1 MLLQLLCSINNYNMA
16 DRNLTGQLLSN
27 VYSTFL
33 HLTGTVSDTNYQ
45 SVYDGLGNITTL
57 KLTTTGASVDNFIV
71 NKSAFTFAKSPPV
84 STGVNMLV
92 YSTATSAVE
101 SRTINSIL
109 STTNNLFDGVYLTPS
124 ITVSGGIITSLSSNS
139 VSKFI
144 RATET
149 TILSSESVPSSTAY
163 ATSAIAYFQ
172 SVSAVDT
179 SSTPAVGESIYY
191 VHTFKSLLPF
201 STSNILVVRQTYYVK
216 WTYMFGWTVPP
227 IITPTS

>member
-109 STTNNLFDGVYLTPS
+109 STTNSLTDGNYSSPT
-124 ITVSGGIITSLSSNS
+124 ITVSGGIIRSLYSND
-139 VSKFI
+139 VSRFI
-144 RATET
+144 RATAT
-149 TILSSESVPSSTAY
+149 TLLSSESVPSTGTY
-163 ATSAIAYFQ
+163 AVSALAYFR
-172 SVSAVDT
+172 SVSASDT
-179 SSTPAVGESIYY
+179 SPTPALGESVFY
-191 VHTFKSLLPF
+191 VHTFSSILPF
-201 STSNILVVRQTYYVK
+201 TTDNILIQRQTYYVK
-216 WTYMFGWTVPP
+216 WTYISGWG
-227 IITPTS
+227 ITPVITPV